1 MDFDGSSEDIA
12 RAMAVINK
20 QARMTKAALKD
31 TRVEGI
37 DRRTMLELKLGAA
50 RREQEEYVPPATKT
64 PIRMKYSDEK
74 QAELDLRLAVGQ
86 VDMGQINR
94 NRMMMKGETDDGDDW

>member
-1 MDFDGSSEDIA
+1 
-12 RAMAVINK
+12 
-20 QARMTKAALKD
+20 
-31 TRVEGI
+31 
-37 DRRTMLELKLGAA
+37 
-50 RREQEEYVPPATKT
+50 
-64 PIRMKYSDEK
+64 MKYSDEK

>member
-1 MDFDGSSEDIA
+1 MRDFTFGQRAARDGLRQKQCTPA
-12 RAMAVINK
+12 RLS
-20 QARMTKAALKD
+20 ALCD
-31 TRVEGI
+31 AI

-64 PIRMKYSDEK
+64 PIRMKYTDEK